1 MSIQSEINRINTAKT
16 NISNTLKANG
26 VTVPTGTKI
35 EGYSTLIENAFN
47 NYDSLID
54 TINGEVV

>member
-16 NISNTLKANG
+16 NISNTLNANG

-35 EGYSTLIENAFN
+35 EGYSALIEKTFN
-47 NYDSLID
+47 DFGSLID
-54 TINGEVV
+54 NINGEVV

>member
-16 NISNTLKANG
+16 NISNTLNANG
-26 VTVPTGTKI
+26 VTVPTSTKI
-35 EGYSTLIENAFN
+35 DGYSTLIKNAFN

-54 TINGEVV
+54 SINGEVV

>member
-1 MSIQSEINRINTAKT
+1 MGIQSEINRINTAKA
-16 NISNTLKANG
+16 NIGNTLKANG

-35 EGYSTLIENAFN
+35 EGYSTLIESTFN

-54 TINGEVV
+54 SINGEVV

>member
-16 NISNTLKANG
+16 NISNTLKSNG

-35 EGYSTLIENAFN
+35 DGYSTLIENAFN
-47 NYDSLID
+47 SYDSLID
-54 TINGEVV
+54 SINGEVV